1 MIQTNSNH
9 FSYRT
14 AIYCRLSKDDEQ
26 KGESASIQNQRD
38 MLEHYVKA
46 RGWNIA
52 DVYVDDGYTGLN
64 TNRPSFQ
71 RLIKDVEERK
81 IDIVI
86 TKDSKKRS
94 EIYRSQ

>member
-1 MIQTNSNH
+1 MIQANSNH

-46 RGWNIA
+46 KGWNIV
-52 DVYVDDGYTGLN
+52 DVYVDDGYTGLKMVFD
-64 TNRPSFQ
+64 TSQSMTEWIPY
-71 RLIKDVEERK
+71 K
-81 IDIVI
+81 IIM
-86 TKDSKKRS
+86 R
-94 EIYRSQ
+94 